1 MKSKRINNNKMINK
15 MNNKIKD
22 KKLKNRK
29 MPDLHKY
36 ILALN
41 SKI

>member
-1 MKSKRINNNKMINK
+1 MINK

-29 MPDLHKY
+29 MPDLDKY
-36 ILALN
+36 ILALS